1 MFTISL
7 LHPFTSKAVGLT
19 EDDLL
24 SSHSKPHLVAL
35 KSIQMD
41 SITITIDYFTNSF
54 FAKKKLIDGVG
65 RRFWPVSFSSRIKKA
80 KWRNESSWL
89 HYRNARKYSADV
101 TIINMSGHGSNYVFK
116 LAKML
121 RSNHKPYIAMV
132 GGLGMSYTGEAY
144 EYYKNA
150 HHIIVHT
157 QNQKE
162 DIQRQIAFRDFDIRV
177 LPLGMDTTKFLPAVQ
192 SKNNLMG
199 DLLYVGRISRLKQ
212 IEIALQTI
220 AYLVKFGFPN
230 ANLTIIGPKSDETY
244 YKELILLIE
253 TLGIKNNIHFSGS
266 IAHSN
271 LIDFYQ
277 NAELLLMPS
286 SHESFGMV
294 ITEAMSCGLPVI
306 ALSGAGGP
314 DEIIQND
321 INGILTSKDQFP
333 ISVLQ
338 VLNDWKKYHYLSLNS
353 REAILNNYSLGKT
366 TQVLKSSIEDAL
378 KSKI

>member
-1 MFTISL
+1 
-7 LHPFTSKAVGLT
+7 
-19 EDDLL
+19 
-24 SSHSKPHLVAL
+24 
-35 KSIQMD
+35 
-41 SITITIDYFTNSF
+41 
-54 FAKKKLIDGVG
+54 
-65 RRFWPVSFSSRIKKA
+65 
-80 KWRNESSWL
+80 
-89 HYRNARKYSADV
+89 
-101 TIINMSGHGSNYVFK
+101 MSGHGSNYVFK